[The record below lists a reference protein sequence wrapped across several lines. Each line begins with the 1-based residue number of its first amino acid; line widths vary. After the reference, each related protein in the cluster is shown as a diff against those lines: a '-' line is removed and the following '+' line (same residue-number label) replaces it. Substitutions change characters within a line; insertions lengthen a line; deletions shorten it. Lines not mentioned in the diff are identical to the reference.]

1 MKQKRK
7 YFTARKGAKVYMPN
21 PIRVS
26 VRSITTLRQQDLF
39 PGDGDCAEM
48 KDKRIVIVDDEISTG
63 ESLHTLEEPVKTVGG
78 IVVTG
83 EAAVLAGGSALSRGR
98 SSVWPLCRC
107 STPTGPSR
115 SRKRYP

>member
-1 MKQKRK
+1 
-7 YFTARKGAKVYMPN
+7 MPN

-39 PGDGDCAEM
+39 PGGGDCAEM
-48 KDKRIVIVDDEISTG
+48 KDKRILIVDDEISTG

-78 IVVTG
+78 IVTG

-115 SRKRYP
+115 SRKRYPQALNVI